1 MKKIEIYQYLRGVVI
16 LLVLLGHSL
25 YMAAGGGY
33 GGLSYFDLIQGDE
46 AMNVNNALQ
55 LFVDMIYGFHMP
67 LFMMISG
74 AVYMYT
80 RKEINTLKEVGA
92 FILKKAKR
100 LLIPFVLVTIFWQIP
115 LKYIS
120 GYFQDD
126 IIKNA
131 VMGQLLLFGNSHL
144 WFLVVLFI
152 IFVAVAFI
160 EYLNL
165 SRISIFIA
173 GACFIMG
180 YFLEGNMVF
189 LSLQYGLWFLLGVC
203 FEKRIRSRI
212 EGKKFYLLKAIIFG
226 IVYVVVFFVGKQF
239 IYEGFFK
246 YIYTII
252 TGIVGSLFILY
263 ITFVFE
269 KLHWSVFEK
278 IGNISFDLYLYSDS
292 LNYVILLIISTY
304 YPQLYATGAG
314 VLSAYIMRFLITLF
328 GAMLVGYVVRVVKK
342 QIWRKA

>member
-33 GGLSYFDLIQGDE
+33 GGFSYFDLIQGDE
-46 AMNVNNALQ
+46 AMKVNNALQ

-80 RKEINTLKEVGA
+80 RKEINTIKEVGG

-100 LLIPFVLVTIFWQIP
+100 LLIPFVLVTLFWQIP
-115 LKYIS
+115 LKAVS
-120 GYFQDD
+120 GYFQHD
-126 IIKNA
+126 IKNA
-131 VMGQLLLFGNSHL
+131 IFGQLLLFGNSHL

-160 EYLNL
+160 EYFNITK
-165 SRISIFIA
+165 ISIIIA
-173 GACFIMG
+173 GACFIIG
-180 YFLEGNMVF
+180 FFLEGNMALLAF
-189 LSLQYGLWFLLGVC
+189 QYGIWFYFGVL
-203 FEKRIRSRI
+203 FEKKLRAKT
-212 EGKKFYLLKAIIFG
+212 ETGKLYPLKALLFG

-239 IYEGFFK
+239 FYEGFFQ

-252 TGIVGSLFILY
+252 TGIVGSVFTLY
-263 ITFVFE
+263 TTLVFE
-269 KLHWSVFEK
+269 KLRWTIFEK

-292 LNYVILLIISTY
+292 INYVILLITATY
-304 YPQLYATGAG
+304 YPALYTTGIG
-314 VLSAYIMRFLITLF
+314 VFVAYIMRFLITLF
-328 GAMLVGYVVRVVKK
+328 GAVIVGKIVKVVKK
-342 QIWRKA
+342 AIRRTE